1 MDNTNAIAVL
11 AASTGAIQISEQG
24 TLDELV
30 QAWAAQL
37 DCAESSR
44 SLYQRALRQYFAWI
58 QRTQRILSCMSKAD
72 IIAYKEGLLNGNA
85 TADGK
90 AKSTLTAASY
100 LTAVKLFYK
109 WMHATNGLLTD
120 ITDGVKLPKRQNKF
134 EREPLTNTQ
143 AQELTTEVAAA
154 SLRDAAIINLLI
166 RTGMRTIEVCR
177 ANIED
182 MQLMAGQ
189 VVLYVQGKGHAGKD
203 NFVILTDKCR
213 AAIAEYLATRPNAA
227 PTEPLFTCDSNNN
240 KGGRLTTRTISGIAK
255 QHLQAIGL
263 DSRAYTAHSLRHTFG
278 TRLLKETN
286 DFNLV
291 QLSLRHASPATTQKY
306 TYHIDAERRIEA
318 AQKHSIDNLY

>member
-1 MDNTNAIAVL
+1 MENTQAIAVL
-11 AASTGAIQISEQG
+11 ETSTHEVGVYDYTNIDALI
-24 TLDELV
+24 
-30 QAWAAQL
+30 QAWALQL
-37 DCAESSR
+37 DCAASSR
-44 SLYQRALRQYFAWI
+44 SLYVRALRQYFGWI
-58 QRTQRILSCMSKAD
+58 KRTGRILACMTRAD
-72 IIAYKEGLLNGNA
+72 IIAYKDGLINGTS

-109 WMHATNGLLTD
+109 WMHANNGLITD
-120 ITDGVKLPKRQNKF
+120 ITEGVKLPKRMNKF

-143 AQELTTEVAAA
+143 AQELTEEVATA

-189 VVLYVQGKGHAGKD
+189 VVLYVQGKGHTGKD
-203 NFVILTDKCR
+203 NFVILSDKCR
-213 AAIAEYLATRPNAA
+213 AAIADYLATRPDAA

-240 KGGRLTTRTISGIAK
+240 KGGRLTTRTISHIAK
-255 QHLQAIGL
+255 THLQAIGL

-291 QLSLRHASPATTQKY
+291 QLSLRHASATTTQKY

-318 AQKHSIDNLY
+318 AQRHSIDNLY

>member
-1 MDNTNAIAVL
+1 MDNRQAIAVL
-11 AASTGAIQISEQG
+11 ETSTGVVATTTQG
-24 TLDELV
+24 DIDALV
-30 QAWAAQL
+30 EAWAAQL

-44 SLYQRALRQYFAWI
+44 SLYKRALRQYFAWVN
-58 QRTQRILSCMSKAD
+58 RTGRMLQYMNRAD
-72 IIAYKEGLLNGNA
+72 IIAYKEGLMNGTS

-90 AKSTLTAASY
+90 AKSSLTAASY

-109 WMHATNGLLTD
+109 WMHSTNGLLTD
-120 ITDGVKLPKRQNKF
+120 ITEGVKLPKRQNKF

-143 AQELTTEVAAA
+143 AQALTTEVATA
-154 SLRDAAIINLLI
+154 SLRDAAIVNLLI

-189 VVLYVQGKGHAGKD
+189 VVLYVQGKGHTDKD

-213 AAIAEYLATRPNAA
+213 AAIADYLATRPNAA
-227 PTEPLFTCDSNNN
+227 PTEPLFTCDSRNNM
-240 KGGRLTTRTISGIAK
+240 GGRLTTRTISGIAK
-255 QHLQAIGL
+255 EHLRAIGL
-263 DSRAYTAHSLRHTFG
+263 DSRAHTAHSLRHTFG
-278 TRLLKETN
+278 TRRLKQTN

-291 QLSLRHASPATTQKY
+291 QMELRHASPATTQKY
-306 TYHIDAERRIEA
+306 VYHIDAERRIEA